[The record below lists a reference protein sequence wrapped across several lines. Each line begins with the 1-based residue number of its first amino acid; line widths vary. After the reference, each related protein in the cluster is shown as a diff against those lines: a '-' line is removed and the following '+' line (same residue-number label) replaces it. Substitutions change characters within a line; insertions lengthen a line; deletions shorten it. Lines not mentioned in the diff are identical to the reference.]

1 MRDFEVTFTSHSWRA
16 TFPKRFKAFQ
26 IRFSVYTEEQSKGH
40 IPLFAPPTTLI
51 MIYGR
56 WWKAISK
63 SNKCAFAQVL
73 TWGKLHCLPTTN
85 SFARFQFKQ
94 QIAQL
99 EAFHMACTLTYVK
112 NMASLFGSSRMHQ
125 RGNWQVSAA
134 SGHLCLPHLNIAL
147 GIFLISLHKNFRNAL
162 RVWNFKL
169 PKEFYLFNWIGRS
182 TKD

>member
-1 MRDFEVTFTSHSWRA
+1 MTFTSHSWRA
-16 TFPKRFKAFQ
+16 TFLKRFKAFQ
-26 IRFSVYTEEQSKGH
+26 IRFSFYTEEQSKGH

-63 SNKCAFAQVL
+63 SNKCAFSLVL

-85 SFARFQFKQ
+85 WFARFQLKQ
-94 QIAQL
+94 QIATVIQ
-99 EAFHMACTLTYVK
+99 AFLMACTLTYVK
-112 NMASLFGSSRMHQ
+112 HTASLFGYSRIHQ

-134 SGHLCLPHLNIAL
+134 SGHLCLPHLNFAL
-147 GIFLISLHKNFRNAL
+147 GIFLISLHNNFRNAL
-162 RVWNFKL
+162 RVWIFKL
-169 PKEFYLFNWIGRS
+169 PGEFYLFNWIARS